1 MERRHRRNGGR
12 ENIACRHCGASV
24 PVERAPR
31 WRHRAG
37 DDPVCERC
45 GLESDL
51 GADESLA
58 WMFSLYARDESG
70 PQVERWVHRRRR

>member
-1 MERRHRRNGGR
+1 MP
-12 ENIACRHCGASV
+12 
-24 PVERAPR
+24 PVRVGHPR
-31 WRHRAG
+31 RAG
-37 DDPVCERC
+37 AKVASPGRDDPACERC
-45 GLESDL
+45 GLERDP